1 MIKENGKHKIESD
14 FFMEMGGGGHEHD
27 QVWNTEI
34 LENFKIEN
42 FHGCCH
48 PCFWNIFIVLF
59 TWKLNHTQITHT
71 HKPTRIHTHTHTHT
85 NIVVYEYLK
94 PFTFFTQ
101 NFLCILWVHFTI
113 LHESKEC
120 GEFFIIIDTH
130 TQKHTHTH

>member
-1 MIKENGKHKIESD
+1 MVELGEVSNNPK
-14 FFMEMGGGGHEHD
+14 F
-27 QVWNTEI
+27 EI
-34 LENFKIEN
+34 LILLKTLKLQAMLL
-42 FHGCCH
+42 
-48 PCFWNIFIVLF
+48 WMLSSLF
-59 TWKLNHTQITHT
+59 LEYIYCLVYMETQPHTNNTHT
-71 HKPTRIHTHTHTHT
+71 HKPTHIHTHTHTHT

-130 TQKHTHTH
+130 TQKHTHTHSYIYKHIIN